1 MTHTHIWERKG
12 FRLAAGILITGPVLW
27 LCFRKLDWAVLWAS
41 FSRVRWLWVG
51 AALINVVFSV
61 YALGWRWRILLK
73 PKAKISM
80 RRLFHLNIIAQ
91 YTNIIS
97 PARIGEFVRGY
108 LAAKDD
114 NLPGGYAIGTIF
126 FEKILDFFIFLS
138 WWMVIPAVFM
148 LEKSIRGYIPALIAA
163 CLIIVFLFF
172 LVLKPKLFLLL
183 YGKLSFLFPGKY
195 RKQLQEFLG
204 SGLEFFQQL
213 KNWKTNIVLVALT
226 VVFLGGNA
234 LTNFFLF
241 QAFGL
246 KLSFFAAVVVLLVI
260 QVANIPPSLP
270 GKIGV
275 FEYAVIL
282 ALTIF
287 GIEKGAA
294 LSYGIMLHVVAY
306 VPKIMIGQYVIA
318 RYKIRAS

>member
-1 MTHTHIWERKG
+1 MTHIWERKE
-12 FRLAAGILITGPVLW
+12 FRFAAGILITGPVLW
-27 LCFRKLDWAVLWAS
+27 LCFRKLDWDVLWAS
-41 FSRVRWLWVG
+41 FSRVRWIWVG

-80 RRLFHLNIIAQ
+80 RRLFHLNIIGQ

-97 PARIGEFVRGY
+97 PARVGEVVRGY

-126 FEKILDFFIFLS
+126 YEKILDFSVFLAL
-138 WWMVIPAVFM
+138 WMGVPAAFM
-148 LEKSIRGYIPALIAA
+148 LEISIRGYIPALIAA
-163 CLIIVFLFF
+163 CLIIGILIFLI
-172 LVLKPKLFLLL
+172 LKPQLVLLL

-195 RKQLQEFLG
+195 RKRLQEFFS

-213 KNWKTNIVLVALT
+213 KDWKTNMVLVALT

-234 LTNFFLF
+234 LTIFFLF
-241 QAFGL
+241 RAFGL
-246 KLSFFAAVVVLLVI
+246 KLSFYAAVVVLLVI

-282 ALTIF
+282 ALTVF
-287 GIEKGAA
+287 SIEKGAA
-294 LSYGIMLHVVAY
+294 LSYGILLHVVAY
-306 VPKIMIGQYVIA
+306 VPKIVIGQYLIA
-318 RYKIRAS
+318 RYKIRTS

>member
-1 MTHTHIWERKG
+1 MTHIWERKG

-80 RRLFHLNIIAQ
+80 RRLFHLNIIGQ

-114 NLPGGYAIGTIF
+114 NVPGGYVIGTIF
-126 FEKILDFFIFLS
+126 FEKILDFFVFLS
-138 WWMVIPAVFM
+138 LWMVIPAVFM
-148 LEKSIRGYIPALIAA
+148 LEKSIRGYILAMIAA
-163 CLIIVFLFF
+163 CLMIVFLFF

-183 YGKLSFLFPGKY
+183 YGKLSYLFPGKY
-195 RKQLQEFLG
+195 RKKLQEFFS

-213 KNWKTNIVLVALT
+213 KDSKTNIMLVALT

-234 LTNFFLF
+234 LTNYFLF
-241 QAFGL
+241 RAFGF

-282 ALTIF
+282 ALTVF

-306 VPKIMIGQYVIA
+306 VPKIMIGQYVIV
-318 RYKIRAS
+318 RYKIRSS